1 MNMSQNTENTVPE
14 KKGFWNFID
23 NVKGDKVVWIIVLL
37 LIMISALAIFSSTS
51 ALTGESRNRVDL
63 LKNHSIFIAIGL
75 GIIWLLNKLKGVRL
89 FKCVSQCGFIASL
102 VMLLM
107 LVFDIDLGFI
117 KAATFNK
124 ATRSLEFFGFQIH
137 VLEFVK
143 VAMVMYLAWALD
155 AYWTDHEQMKK
166 GQKTTTLKWANRLA
180 AKSEKLAFLKESIWK
195 RIIYLYAPVCLTTIL
210 CMKGSNSSMLFIGAM
225 SMVILWIGRMRKR
238 ELLLIVALGIAGIF
252 CIIGINHISGDR
264 IFSGMRLGTLKA
276 RILDK
281 KTIYDL
287 VEIEKN
293 PALGKYSDE
302 WFDVRNDIRQPY
314 TALLAVRQGKLVGK
328 GSGNSTQKYIVT
340 HIYSDYVFSLIV
352 EEYGLLGGVFIMFLY
367 LSLLARGATIAR
379 NCANPF
385 AKYAVGGLSLLI
397 TAQAMMHIMV
407 NLDVGFRTG
416 QTLPLISDG
425 RFAFIM
431 FCIAF
436 GIILSISKSA
446 VKEVQSTEE
455 QN

>member
-1 MNMSQNTENTVPE
+1 MSPDTGNTIPQ
-14 KKGFWNFID
+14 KKGFWNLID
-23 NVKGDKVVWIIVLL
+23 NVKGDKVIWIIVLL

-51 ALTGESRNRVDL
+51 ALTGEGRNRVDL
-63 LKNHSIFIAIGL
+63 LRNHSIFIAIGL
-75 GIIWLLNKLKGVRL
+75 GLI
-89 FKCVSQCGFIASL
+89 
-102 VMLLM
+102 LLM
-107 LVFDIDLGFI
+107 NKIKGIKPFKWCARLGFFASFVLLI
-117 KAATFNK
+117 IMVSGINLGFLKPATYND
-124 ATRSLEFFGFQIH
+124 ATRTLLLFNSFQIH

-143 VAMVMYLAWALD
+143 VAMVMYLAWAID
-155 AYWTDHEQMKK
+155 AYWTDVEQMKS
-166 GQKTTTLKWANRLA
+166 GEETTTLKWANRLA
-180 AKSEKLAFLKESIWK
+180 TKNEKLAFLKESVWK

-314 TALLAVRQGKLVGK
+314 TALLAVRQGKLIGK

-379 NCANPF
+379 NCANQF

-446 VKEVQSTEE
+446 AKEVEGTEVQS
-455 QN
+455 